1 MARTAPCISTIAAD
15 KWLPGDRLQEMI
27 LNGEVTQLH
36 RGDKHAS
43 TGDTFDIEGTAFED
57 VKVETDRLGDLT
69 VVDEFAVPLV

>member
-1 MARTAPCISTIAAD
+1 MV
-15 KWLPGDRLQEMI
+15 

-57 VKVETDRLGDLT
+57 IKVETDQLGDLT
-69 VVDEFAVPLV
+69 VVDEFAVPPV